1 MAVKVVM
8 PRLTDTMLQGVI
20 SEWLKKEGD
29 EVREGEPLY
38 AVETDKASVEVT
50 SSATGVLLK
59 ILVPQGD
66 SVEVGGAV
74 AIIGSRGED
83 FPPSWRPQRRR
94 SRSGRRPPGRRQGLP
109 EGSSPRP
116 RPSGRPKNSTSTSA
130 RSAGPAREG

>member
-66 SVEVGGAV
+66 SVEVGGVV

-83 FPPSWRPQRRR
+83 
-94 SRSGRRPPGRRQGLP
+94 
-109 EGSSPRP
+109 
-116 RPSGRPKNSTSTSA
+116 
-130 RSAGPAREG
+130 